1 MAVNNLGSSPV
12 YIFTDII
19 IIFMGD
25 YKLSV
30 QEMQLSPK
38 KNVEKNGKEKVLE
51 ILLQRRPLYY

>member
-38 KNVEKNGKEKVLE
+38 KNVEKNG
-51 ILLQRRPLYY
+51 